1 MSGTPYEVLVQKA
14 ARAICSNT
22 DIAKP
27 GQGETIFDNPDD
39 LMWDYSIDPP
49 RPLPRWR
56 LYETR
61 AEAVLEAIHAVEVSQ
76 AFHLILRQVKR
87 GQNAVPHIVDRSFH
101 DIAVLAE
108 RALEYLE

>member
-1 MSGTPYEVLVQKA
+1 MSGTPYDALVQKA
-14 ARAICSNT
+14 ARAICSKT

-27 GQGETIFDNPDD
+27 GQGEAIFDNPDD
-39 LMWDYSIDPP
+39 LMWDYSNDLP

-76 AFHLILRQVKR
+76 AFQQILRQVKR
-87 GQNAVPHIVDRSFH
+87 GQNAVPPIIERSFH